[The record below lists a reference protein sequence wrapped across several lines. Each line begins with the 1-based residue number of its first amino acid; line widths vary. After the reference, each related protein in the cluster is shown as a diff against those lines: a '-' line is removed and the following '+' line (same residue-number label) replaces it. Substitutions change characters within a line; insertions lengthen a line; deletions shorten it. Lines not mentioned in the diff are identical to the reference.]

1 MDERPIVITGFM
13 GSGKTCVARALAAH
27 LRCAATD
34 LDEMIT
40 SVARRTPGELI
51 TQEGEAAFRDIETRV
66 LRQTLNDGARVIALG
81 GGAWTIPDNRNLIAD
96 FDCLTVWLDVPFELC
111 WKRIIAAGGDR
122 PLARDQEQARALY
135 RIRQSWYEL
144 AKLRVEATDDIGAN
158 EVAQRV
164 AAVLMTGRPG

>member
-1 MDERPIVITGFM
+1 MEERPIVITGFM

-27 LRCAATD
+27 LSCAATD

-40 SVARRTPGELI
+40 SLGRTPGELI
-51 TQEGEAAFRDIETRV
+51 TQEGEAAFREIETQV

-81 GGAWTIPDNRNLIAD
+81 GGAWTIPVNRNLIAD
-96 FDCLTVWLDVPFELC
+96 FDCLTVWLDVPFDLC
-111 WKRIIAAGGDR
+111 WQRIIAAGGDR

-135 RIRQSWYEL
+135 RIRQPSYEL
-144 AKLRVEATDDIGAN
+144 AKLRVEATDDIDAN